1 MTALFGLLALLVL
14 VTPARAEL
22 GLPAGFT
29 SEVYVSG
36 QGFDTSGD
44 RGVSGIPAVGSLGID
59 AAGTLYLSRT
69 GARFRTG
76 DVDDLSAIYRIPVGG
91 ARLTPDTEGRYL
103 YGPPLPNPQIGAVAP
118 RGAVWVTTYDRER
131 KLGALYRFLDRKPV
145 LFAGGRPAPGA
156 APLLRHPEGVAID
169 AAGDVYVAD
178 REAGAVVRLDA
189 QGDLVNARY
198 ATALRPRI
206 LTMDEAGNLW
216 VGGDGTAETPFG
228 AGSGEISLVASDG
241 RAQSILQGPLPAG
254 FATSPAER
262 CSWSSGGPGSSSRSP
277 PTAGASTSPAPA
289 TAASCAASRSPRSR
303 RKRGEQASLA
313 TFSWSSCRAPCGSS
327 TRWCAC
333 PGRSTS
339 GSGRSR
345 AARRASRGTP
355 GRGSPG

>member
-189 QGDLVNARY
+189 QGHLVNARY

-254 FATSPAER
+254 FATSPGGALFVVQRRTGQLFALTPDGRRLDFASTRNGSFLRGLAFAPVTPETR
-262 CSWSSGGPGSSSRSP
+262 RAGIAGDLFLVLVSRSLWLINEVVRVSGPFDEWVRQESSRP
-277 PTAGASTSPAPA
+277 AG
-289 TAASCAASRSPRSR
+289 
-303 RKRGEQASLA
+303 
-313 TFSWSSCRAPCGSS
+313 
-327 TRWCAC
+327 
-333 PGRSTS
+333 
-339 GSGRSR
+339 
-345 AARRASRGTP
+345 
-355 GRGSPG
+355 